1 MTTIKVQE
9 CGCIALP
16 DEIVEQASLYPGST
30 LTIAI
35 APDGKTIQLT
45 PSPPRRDQ
53 RIHHKARPAPEQNAG
68 CPILCKTKGG

>member
-1 MTTIKVQE
+1 MTTIKVQD

-45 PSPPRRDQ
+45 PL
-53 RIHHKARPAPEQNAG
+53 KTAPKLANLPEGAT
-68 CPILCKTKGG
+68 CA

>member
-1 MTTIKVQE
+1 MTTIKVQD

-16 DEIVEQASLYPGST
+16 DEIVEQTSFYPGST

-45 PSPPRRDQ
+45 PLKNVP
-53 RIHHKARPAPEQNAG
+53 RPAKLSEGAT
-68 CPILCKTKGG
+68 CA

>member
-1 MTTIKVQE
+1 MTTIKVQD

-45 PSPPRRDQ
+45 PLTTMPR
-53 RIHHKARPAPEQNAG
+53 PENPSQGATCG
-68 CPILCKTKGG
+68 

>member
-1 MTTIKVQE
+1 MTTIKVQD

-16 DEIVEQASLYPGST
+16 DEIVEQTSLYPGAT

-45 PSPPRRDQ
+45 PLTTAS
-53 RIHHKARPAPEQNAG
+53 RPANPPQGAT
-68 CPILCKTKGG
+68 CA